1 MALTLHTVWSAT
13 VRRKPDAIALIE
25 AGSGRSWS
33 RADLEAEAHHWLETL
48 PPNTDLRGRIVVF
61 AQPNGA
67 PWWHLF
73 LGLISAGAIPTPVDP
88 GESSDAL
95 QGIATAIGA
104 SWIWHHNQLRA
115 GNQTAPRRRRQNLAL
130 IKLTSGSTGIPQAF
144 PFTAAQML
152 ADGRQICTSM
162 DIGPD
167 DLNLAA
173 IPFGHSYGLGN
184 LVMPLLDQGTA
195 ILCSSSALPQ
205 ALAADCRRW
214 CPTVFPAVPTLLRL
228 LVSSDIS
235 SEALASLRLVI
246 SAGATLPSIIAKIFH
261 EKFQLRI
268 HGFYG
273 SSETGGIAFDRS
285 GEATLR
291 GRSVGTALDGVTLNF
306 RQGNRFSVAS
316 PAVTR
321 RGAFSPADRG
331 ELNSHDELVLL
342 GRTGRTVKIGGRRL
356 DLGEVETALR
366 ARSA

>member
-1 MALTLHTVWSAT
+1 
-13 VRRKPDAIALIE
+13 
-25 AGSGRSWS
+25 
-33 RADLEAEAHHWLETL
+33 
-48 PPNTDLRGRIVVF
+48 
-61 AQPNGA
+61 
-67 PWWHLF
+67 
-73 LGLISAGAIPTPVDP
+73 
-88 GESSDAL
+88 
-95 QGIATAIGA
+95 
-104 SWIWHHNQLRA
+104 
-115 GNQTAPRRRRQNLAL
+115 
-130 IKLTSGSTGIPQAF
+130 
-144 PFTAAQML
+144 
-152 ADGRQICTSM
+152 
-162 DIGPD
+162 
-167 DLNLAA
+167 
-173 IPFGHSYGLGN
+173 
-184 LVMPLLDQGTA
+184 MPLLDQGTA

-366 ARSA
+366 ALPEVHDALVALHPQKTDALAAIVATTVNKTTLQAAMVAQLPPWKIPTRLITIASFPTTARGKTDTRVLLRQLGHD